1 MEEKIL
7 EVLEKY
13 KQVICEQQKDKFY
26 DLWSKTQECKLISIV
41 NEYIGVESIY
51 KDFLIGGI
59 QAKYQKISLIADK
72 VEIQIINEMAI
83 VIFEYHTECVK
94 RDTGENYGIKGIE
107 TQIMI
112 LEKDE
117 WKLLY
122 VHYSKE

>member
-26 DLWSKTQECKLISIV
+26 ALWSKTQECKLISIV

-59 QAKYQKISLIADK
+59 QAKYQKISLIAD
-72 VEIQIINEMAI
+72 
-83 VIFEYHTECVK
+83 
-94 RDTGENYGIKGIE
+94 D
-107 TQIMI
+107 MI
-112 LEKDE
+112 PLK
-117 WKLLY
+117 
-122 VHYSKE
+122 